1 MSRKMNWPAH
11 NRQERLWRWI
21 RQHGDYSWVD
31 SLPAPDELEIDRWAK
46 RLVRQSLARVRKV
59 NEKKQIQLSSP
70 ESVVNFHLLEIEVA
84 LEADN
89 LRKAKKSGEN
99 ILNLFATLSLT
110 AISKE
115 IRAQIV
121 ETISLLLEIE

>member
-1 MSRKMNWPAH
+1 MNWPAH

-59 NEKKQIQLSSP
+59 SDEKQRQLSSP

>member
-1 MSRKMNWPAH
+1 MSSKMNWPAH

-59 NEKKQIQLSSP
+59 SDEKQRQLSSP

-99 ILNLFATLSLT
+99 ILNLLATLSLT